1 MRLGYIRVST
11 IEQNEAR
18 QEVLMEKLGVE
29 RVFIDKQTGT
39 NTNRPALKELM
50 EFVREG
56 DCVVVES
63 ISRFARSAKDL
74 LILVDTL
81 TKKKVNFVSQ
91 KENMDFSTPVGKA
104 ILGIFGSIY
113 ELEVSNLKVR
123 QAEGIAIAKAE
134 GKYLGRK
141 PIEHPDF
148 AKVVKV
154 WRNGDITAV
163 EAMKRLGGMKPT
175 TFYRKVKEYEN
186 S

>member
-1 MRLGYIRVST
+1 MKIGYIRVST
-11 IEQNEAR
+11 AEQNEAR
-18 QEVLMEKLGVE
+18 QEVLMEQLGVE

-50 EFVREG
+50 EFVRDG
-56 DCVVVES
+56 DSVVVES
-63 ISRFARSAKDL
+63 ISRFARSASDL
-74 LILVDTL
+74 LILVNAL
-81 TKKKVNFVSQ
+81 TEKKVNFVSQ

-113 ELEVSNLKVR
+113 ELEVSNLKTR
-123 QAEGIAIAKAE
+123 QAEGIAIAKAQ

-141 PIEHPDF
+141 PITHPDF
-148 AKVVKV
+148 EKVVKI
-154 WRNGDITAV
+154 WRKGEITAV

-186 S
+186 R

>member
-11 IEQNEAR
+11 AEQNEAR
-18 QEVLMEKLGVE
+18 QEVLMKQLGVE
-29 RVFIDKQTGT
+29 KVFIDKQTGT
-39 NTNRPALKELM
+39 NTDRPALKEMML
-50 EFVREG
+50 FAREN
-56 DCVVVES
+56 DTIVVES
-63 ISRFARSAKDL
+63 ISRFARSASDL
-74 LILVDTL
+74 LSLVNIL

-113 ELEVSNLKVR
+113 ELEISNLKTR

-148 AKVVKV
+148 AKVVKI

-163 EAMKRLGGMKPT
+163 EAMRRLGGMKPT

-186 S
+186 R

>member
-11 IEQNEAR
+11 VEQNEAR
-18 QEVLMEKLGVE
+18 QEVLMEQLGVE

-91 KENMDFSTPVGKA
+91 KENMDFSTPGGKA

>member
-1 MRLGYIRVST
+1 
-11 IEQNEAR
+11 
-18 QEVLMEKLGVE
+18 
-29 RVFIDKQTGT
+29 
-39 NTNRPALKELM
+39 
-50 EFVREG
+50 
-56 DCVVVES
+56 
-63 ISRFARSAKDL
+63 
-74 LILVDTL
+74 
-81 TKKKVNFVSQ
+81 
-91 KENMDFSTPVGKA
+91 MDFSTPVGKA

-123 QAEGIAIAKAE
+123 QAEGIAIAKAD

-154 WRNGDITAV
+154 WRSGDITAV